1 MSGFKI
7 KLNNGV
13 NMSLFD
19 DIDEVAYELEPWAT
33 GLSVAGTGALLIPVY
48 GPIIN
53 AVAQVP
59 STVIDGYQ
67 TGRSLY
73 KGDMQDAAW
82 NATELGLDLFSA
94 GIGKSMINGLI
105 KSTKPAIRS
114 ASSVHISY
122 PRPRAR
128 KLMKAH
134 AREELASL
142 RNEGTQYLAKRGVR
156 PSQGKYFKD
165 RLNRYIIQRVNSK
178 HQRNVTLATD
188 AIANDKVFI
197 PFISGTLSNA
207 VQGNH
212 LVNERVEKQTK
223 QEK

>member
-1 MSGFKI
+1 MG
-7 KLNNGV
+7 
-13 NMSLFD
+13 LFD

-48 GPIIN
+48 GPVIN

-67 TGRSLY
+67 TSRSLY
-73 KGDMQDAAW
+73 KGNMKDAAW

-94 GIGKSMINGLI
+94 GIGKSVLKGLI
-105 KSTKPAIRS
+105 KSSKPAIRG
-114 ASSVHISY
+114 AYSVKVSY

-134 AREELASL
+134 AREKLASL

-165 RLNRYIIQRVNSK
+165 RLNRYVRQRVNSE
-178 HQRNVTLATD
+178 HQRNMTLATD

-197 PFISGTLSNA
+197 PFISGTISSA
-207 VQGNH
+207 VQVNH
-212 LVNERVEKQTK
+212 LANERVEKQTK
-223 QEK
+223 QKK